1 MKIKHYKKYSDVPQK
16 YRFDLEDILEN
27 KTIEQLIKEF
37 FDLYRHEIKIK
48 DSNTGKRY
56 MVVIYE
62 SKVTDRNSMQVLEI
76 EE

>member
-37 FDLYRHEIKIK
+37 FDLYQHEIKIK
-48 DSNTGKRY
+48 DSK
-56 MVVIYE
+56 YE
-62 SKVTDRNSMQVLEI
+62 NKKTLINCW
-76 EE
+76 